1 MFTFTDSVRRT
12 PRRSRVGYA
21 RTLSLLLAVVGLTA
35 CAGEHPAT
43 SSTMQIAGAQP
54 SVTQPAAAH
63 QHVGQPTSAAASASP
78 AHTPAAA
85 SGVLATVNGVAI
97 PVSRLDEVL
106 RATHA
111 PDTRES
117 RQTLKDELIAREL
130 VYQAGVAAGLAT
142 DPQVQRAVAQAREQ
156 AIVMTYLARKAPP
169 AVISDAALRARYDA
183 VFADWGPLDYEARII
198 SLSTPEQV
206 KNVQQLLS
214 QGQPFDQLAVQY
226 SVAPNAAQGGQW
238 PWTNLPVLPQEG
250 HTHGM
255 PLAVAQALVTMQ
267 PGQVR
272 GPLTVGRNFVIVRL
286 DNRREAR
293 KPSFD
298 SMRAQLNQQLSAEA
312 DQREIQA
319 LVGSLRQHARIQ

>member
-1 MFTFTDSVRRT
+1 MFAVKLDRH
-12 PRRSRVGYA
+12 PLRSRLAYVGA
-21 RTLSLLLAVVGLTA
+21 FSIILAVMGLAA

-54 SVTQPAAAH
+54 AGAQHSTQGATTVRAQAAA
-63 QHVGQPTSAAASASP
+63 P
-78 AHTPAAA
+78 A

-97 PVSRLDEVL
+97 PASRLDDAL
-106 RATHA
+106 RATHS

-130 VYQAGVAAGLAT
+130 VYQAGVAAGLAN

-156 AIVMTYLARKAPP
+156 AIVTTYLARKVPP

-183 VFADWGPLDYEARII
+183 MFADWGPLDYQPRII
-198 SLSTPEQV
+198 SLSTPDQV
-206 KNVQQLLS
+206 KTVQQLLS
-214 QGQPFDQLAVQY
+214 QGKPFDQLAVQY
-226 SVAPNAAQGGQW
+226 SVAPNAAQGGLW
-238 PWTNLPVLPQEG
+238 PWTNLPVLHQEG

-272 GPLTVGRNFVIVRL
+272 GPISVGPNFVIVRL

-298 SMRAQLNQQLSAEA
+298 SMRAQLSQQLASEA
-312 DQREIQA
+312 DQRDIQA
-319 LVGSLRQHARIQ
+319 LVSSLRQQARIQ